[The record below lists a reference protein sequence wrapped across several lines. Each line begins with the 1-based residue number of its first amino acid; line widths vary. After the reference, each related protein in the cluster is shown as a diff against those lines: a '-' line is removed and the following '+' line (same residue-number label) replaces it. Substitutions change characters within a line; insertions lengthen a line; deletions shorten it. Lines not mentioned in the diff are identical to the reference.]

1 MADFY
6 PLSNTSGIL
15 LAKVMAENH
24 RLIFECAVPA
34 AFEKVIGRFDINLF
48 RALCPA
54 FPKVR
59 IIRFDGIAEGD
70 LVELCL
76 DLFLVKWQWSGKV
89 VSFIQ
94 MEDELRFVDSGL
106 KLPPFLG
113 TWLHAHIVKRSG
125 SGSIITDEISFSPA
139 PGWPAFLVKWMI
151 RMQMQ
156 PRKKIYRKYF
166 AS

>member
-1 MADFY
+1 
-6 PLSNTSGIL
+6 
-15 LAKVMAENH
+15 MAEYH
-24 RLIFECAVPA
+24 RLVFDCAVPA
-34 AFEKVIGRFDINLF
+34 AFEKVISGFDINLF
-48 RALCPA
+48 RVLCPA

-70 LVELCL
+70 LVELSL

-89 VSFIQ
+89 ISFNQ
-94 MEDELRFVDSGL
+94 TEDELRFVDSGL

-113 TWLHAHIVKRSG
+113 SWRHTHIVKRSG
-125 SGSIITDEISFSPA
+125 SGSFIIDEISFSPA